1 MKTTSNL
8 ITLTTQNEMCQSNV
22 FHVLRPSL
30 FIANIQISM
39 ALIFKS
45 AEWDLLNV
53 QTFRTGLKKI
63 YSHKKKHFLLMEK
76 KYSVVVVPTF
86 NDTFADVMTRIIR
99 VW

>member
-8 ITLTTQNEMCQSNV
+8 ISLTTQNEMCQSNV

-53 QTFRTGLKKI
+53 QTFRTGLKKNC
-63 YSHKKKHFLLMEK
+63 SQKNCLLMENK
-76 KYSVVVVPTF
+76 KYSVVVSMTRSS
-86 NDTFADVMTRIIR
+86 TRIIR

>member
-8 ITLTTQNEMCQSNV
+8 ISLTTQNEMCQSNV

-53 QTFRTGLKKI
+53 QTFRTGLKKNC
-63 YSHKKKHFLLMEK
+63 SQKNCLLMENK

-86 NDTFADVMTRIIR
+86 NDTFVDVKTRIIR